1 MAVKVNQFLGII
13 FGILSSLCFS
23 LCSVIAKYLIEISPV
38 ELTLYRFIGIF
49 LPSLS
54 IAIYRSE
61 NVFPDDKRDKI
72 ALFLRCFIGTT
83 GLMLNFYAVQN
94 MNLGD
99 SSVIIYST
107 PVFVAIF
114 SKIFLNEPCSLF
126 NCFNIALSM
135 VGIVFIIQP
144 NSLFN
149 HNSTSS
155 TSTLWGPVA
164 AILSA
169 IFGSNVIIIL
179 RILKHLHHSVIMSN
193 TGIFAILY
201 TLIVL
206 MIMNEFCSP
215 CSFKERV
222 LIVGLAVFSYFG
234 QMLLTV
240 SLQYEEPNV
249 VSMTRS
255 TIVLFSFIWQ
265 ILFFNEIL
273 SASSLFGAF
282 LIILSNFLNAFLAVS
297 KQKYLSN
304 KFLRLIQF

>member
-273 SASSLFGAF
+273 SVSSLFGAF

>member
-149 HNSTSS
+149 HSSSSSTSS
-155 TSTLWGPVA
+155 LWGPVA

-240 SLQYEEPNV
+240 SLQFEEPNV

-265 ILFFNEIL
+265 ILFFDEIL

>member
-1 MAVKVNQFLGII
+1 MECPLNVHFSDL
-13 FGILSSLCFS
+13 ILFHC
-23 LCSVIAKYLIEISPV
+23 
-38 ELTLYRFIGIF
+38 
-49 LPSLS
+49 
-54 IAIYRSE
+54 
-61 NVFPDDKRDKI
+61 
-72 ALFLRCFIGTT
+72 
-83 GLMLNFYAVQN
+83 
-94 MNLGD
+94 

-149 HNSTSS
+149 HSSTSS
-155 TSTLWGPVA
+155 TSTIWGPVA

-240 SLQYEEPNV
+240 SLQFEEPNV

-282 LIILSNFLNAFLAVS
+282 LIIVSNFLNAFLAVS